1 MVLVGTLLTPGLA
14 GLLFLHTALAED
26 SFRLHDLKDR
36 SAVLADREQALEQ
49 ELALEASPRRLAA
62 RAQAL
67 GMVRSENPAFI
78 RLSDG
83 RVLGK
88 PKAGRRPAAAAG
100 PAAEPRAS
108 AARRRHAGDARQPDT
123 VRARPTPRRAGDGSV
138 TTPRHPRRPA
148 APRRRPAR
156 GAARAGRA
164 PDAPAPTSRAADPH
178 RPPPPPR
185 PAGPPAA
192 GSARLRAARLRGAV
206 VVLAFVLS
214 LFGARLVQLQGLD
227 APTYAAEAEQ
237 GRLRTVDAARR
248 PRHHHRPQRGRAGH
262 HRGRRERHLR
272 PDQGGRPG
280 RDRGGAGA
288 GAADGPHRPARRSS
302 PVTPRFVY
310 VAKAVTPA
318 TWRKVRALDHP
329 DPTSTGL
336 PGIYAEQT
344 SKRVYPAGQVGA
356 NIVGFV
362 GADGK
367 GLGGIEYALDST
379 LAGRDG
385 TATYE
390 LSAGGR
396 RIPSGVDTER
406 DAVPG
411 TDVRLTIDRD
421 IQYVA
426 QKAIAKA
433 VASSQAQ
440 SGTVIVYDPKTGDL
454 LAVATAP
461 TFDPNDPGAAP
472 AEDRGDRAAE
482 RGLRARQHRQDH
494 HCLRADPGGR
504 DHADHADHRA
514 EPALPRRQVV
524 QGLRGRTASSTSPTP
539 ARIAKSSN
547 IGTIKAAE
555 RLGNLKRLYPYLKK
569 FGVGEPTGLGLPGEQ
584 SGEIPKPGDWSA
596 TSGYTMT
603 LRAGLLGQHGADG
616 RGLRD
621 VANDGVRVSPR
632 LVASTTGAGRH
643 GAPDAGLEAD
653 PGRQPADRPRP
664 SG

>member
-1 MVLVGTLLTPGLA
+1 
-14 GLLFLHTALAED
+14 
-26 SFRLHDLKDR
+26 
-36 SAVLADREQALEQ
+36 
-49 ELALEASPRRLAA
+49 
-62 RAQAL
+62 
-67 GMVRSENPAFI
+67 
-78 RLSDG
+78 
-83 RVLGK
+83 
-88 PKAGRRPAAAAG
+88 
-100 PAAEPRAS
+100 
-108 AARRRHAGDARQPDT
+108 
-123 VRARPTPRRAGDGSV
+123 
-138 TTPRHPRRPA
+138 
-148 APRRRPAR
+148 
-156 GAARAGRA
+156 
-164 PDAPAPTSRAADPH
+164 
-178 RPPPPPR
+178 
-185 PAGPPAA
+185 
-192 GSARLRAARLRGAV
+192 
-206 VVLAFVLS
+206 VLAFVLS

-237 GRLRTVDAARR
+237 GRLRTVSLPAARGTITDR
-248 PRHHHRPQRGRAGH
+248 NGIALATTVAAVNVTSDQTKVVDPAATAAVLAPVLQMDPTVL
-262 HRGRRERHLR
+262 REKLTG
-272 PDQGGRPG
+272 D
-280 RDRGGAGA
+280 A
-288 GAADGPHRPARRSS
+288 
-302 PVTPRFVY
+302 RFVY
-310 VAKAVTPA
+310 LAKAVTPA
-318 TWRKVRALDHP
+318 TWRKVSALDHP
-329 DPTSTGL
+329 DPDIEGL

-411 TDVRLTIDRD
+411 TDVRLTLDRD

-440 SGTVIVYDPKTGDL
+440 SGTVVVYDPKSGDL

-472 AEDRGDRAAE
+472 AEDRGDRPLNEAYE
-482 RGLRARQHRQDH
+482 
-494 HCLRADPGGR
+494 PGSTGKII
-504 DHADHADHRA
+504 
-514 EPALPRRQVV
+514 
-524 QGLRGRTASSTSPTP
+524 TASALIQEGVIAPTTP
-539 ARIAKSSN
+539 IIVPNRLYRAGKSFKDFEEHGVEHLTYTGTIAKSSN

-596 TSGYTMT
+596 TSGYTMSF
-603 LRAGLLGQHGADG
+603 GQGYSVNTVQMAEVFAT
-616 RGLRD
+616 
-621 VANDGVRVSPR
+621 VANDGLRVSPR
-632 LVASTTGAGRH
+632 LVASTTGPD
-643 GAPDAGLEAD
+643 GAVHQTPASKRTRVISPRTARTVRLMMETVLGEGGTAPLARIPGYRVGGKTGTAQRFDPACGCYRGNTLSFIGLAPVDD
-653 PGRQPADRPRP
+653 PGVVVAVTLQAPKVAIGGGFQGGPVFKQVASFALESLRIPPTGTKP
-664 SG
+664 PGLKLTTH